1 MDDDSR
7 RRYSGSIEQTRSG
20 TGRVGLATS
29 DWLQRSVSQHPENH
43 DSKWKD
49 LRRGTATRPSHERMH
64 HLNAGWRSG
73 RGEGCAA
80 EAPLSGGR
88 WREVDKGLQCW
99 RTDQGEGH
107 CDGLILIL
115 KSDLANVNVV

>member
-43 DSKWKD
+43 DSKWKE
-49 LRRGTATRPSHERMH
+49 LGSRQSHERMH

-73 RGEGCAA
+73 RWEGCAA
-80 EAPLSGGR
+80 EAPVSGSR

-99 RTDQGEGH
+99 RTDQGGGH
-107 CDGLILIL
+107 SDGPILIL
-115 KSDLANVNVV
+115 KPDLANVV